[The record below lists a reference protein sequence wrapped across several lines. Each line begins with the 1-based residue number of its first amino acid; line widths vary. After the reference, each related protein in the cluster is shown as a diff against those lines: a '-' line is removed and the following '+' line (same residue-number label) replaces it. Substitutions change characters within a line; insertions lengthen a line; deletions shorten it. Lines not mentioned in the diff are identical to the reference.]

1 MTPISICVIAK
12 NEEKHMENFLS
23 AIKEH
28 MSNYPHEV
36 VIVDTGSTDRTVEIA
51 KKYTDKVFFFEWIN
65 DFSAARN
72 YSISKANNDW
82 ILVLD
87 CDEYIAEVNPTAF
100 DWMAN
105 KHPLAAGM
113 ITLRNCYE
121 LNGFNS
127 SYTEQLSR
135 FFNRKLYHFESTIHE
150 QLCPIKKDTAY
161 KRVDI
166 SLHINHYGYSGTP
179 EELAVKA
186 ERNNKLLFE
195 ELEKN
200 PTDPYIYFQ
209 LGQSYNMIHD
219 DEKSC
224 YYYEKGMD
232 YATDSRL
239 AYVEMMVT
247 GYGYALLRLQ
257 RNEDAL
263 LLENLYDDFSHSA
276 DYICMLGL
284 IYLRNG
290 QILKAMKEF
299 LKATTMENGHVE
311 GVNSFIPTYNMGCIN
326 EVLGDINTA
335 IKLYRKCGNFPPSLD
350 RLAELESNTPT
361 T

>member
-23 AIKEH
+23 AIKKH
-28 MSNYPHEV
+28 MGTYPYEIV
-36 VIVDTGSTDRTVEIA
+36 LVDTGSTDRTVEIA
-51 KKYTDKVFFFEWIN
+51 KKYTDKIFFFEWIN

-72 YSISKANNDW
+72 YSISKASNDW

-87 CDEYIAEVNPTAF
+87 CDEYLVEVNPAAF
-100 DWMAN
+100 DWMV
-105 KHPLAAGM
+105 KEHPKAIGI
-113 ITLRNCYE
+113 ITLHNCYK

-127 SYTEQLSR
+127 TSTDNLNR
-135 FFNRKLYHFESTIHE
+135 FFNRKLYHYESIIHE
-150 QLCPIKKDTAY
+150 QLCPLSQDTPY
-161 KRVDI
+161 ERVDLSI
-166 SLHINHYGYSGTP
+166 SINHHGYSGTA
-179 EELAVKA
+179 EELAAKA

-195 ELEKN
+195 ALEKN

-224 YYYEKGMD
+224 YYYGKGMD

-247 GYGYALLRLQ
+247 GYGYALLKLQ

-290 QILKAMKEF
+290 HILKAMKEF

-326 EVLGDINTA
+326 EVMGDIDTA
-335 IKLYRKCGNFPPSLD
+335 LTLYRKCGNFPPALE
-350 RLAELESNTPT
+350 RLAELEPKKSQS
-361 T
+361 